1 MANGEQR
8 TLSHI
13 YLQGHGQREDFTSP
27 RSGGGDPNI
36 PPRDR
41 VQHALQIER
50 ALTQALEA
58 ANEQIAARDVEIAGG
73 AKGFYLEFD
82 ILREQQSLL
91 DRLEDRRGRQH
102 IDLVS
107 VRPSGADPENLISAT
122 VFVPESKKDSYLK
135 KVEDYR
141 TKETRS
147 GKPRNEPLIAS
158 INNVRLAQVQSLF
171 TDDQRLFPA
180 EGQQAWWE
188 VWLRPETR
196 PVFEHA
202 AARLNVEVRDHVVS
216 FPERDVVIAHGTP
229 ETMGRIIANTDAIA
243 ELRLARDTP
252 RVFMEL
258 TPDEQ
263 RDWAEDL
270 VERLEPPPADAPAV
284 CILDSGT
291 TRRHPL
297 IEPTIDPADQQAWDQ
312 TWTVEDVGA
321 AWIGH
326 GTQMSGIALYGDLT
340 PILVTN
346 DAVELTHRLESV
358 KILPDHGANK
368 RDLYGYITATAMS
381 RAEIQAPDRR
391 RVYCLA
397 VTSDGDH
404 LRGRPSSWSAKL
416 DDLAYGEGEDQ
427 RLILVSAGN
436 IGAYY
441 PANEYL
447 DQNDTARIENP
458 AQSWNAL
465 TIGAITEK
473 CTIADPNY
481 ADWRPFAPT
490 GDLSPLSRTSV
501 TWHHEWPIK
510 PDVVFEGGNH
520 GIDPVTNAGDHIDD
534 LALLTTYN
542 RIQERL
548 FTVTHDTSAATALV
562 SRMAAQ
568 ILADKPKLWPETVRA
583 LIVHSAEWS
592 PAMHGHLPVSPTQL
606 DKRLLLRRYGY
617 GIPHLSR
624 AIRSLNS
631 DVTLV
636 IEGEIQPFFLDGST
650 VKTRDM
656 ILHNLPWPSEAL
668 EALGETQVQMKVTL
682 SYFVEPNPGERGWT
696 QRHRYASHGLRFAVK
711 RAEES
716 TDAFR
721 RRINAAAREDE
732 ARRHIAAGA
741 DDGWVLGPQLRNR
754 GSLHSDIWE
763 GTATDLANRHGIVIY
778 PTGGWWREKPA
789 LRRSER
795 LVRYAMA
802 VTLRAS
808 VEIDLYTE
816 IQNSIP
822 VGIEVET

>member
-8 TLSHI
+8 ILSHI
-13 YLQGHGQREDFTSP
+13 YLQDHGQRERFTSP
-27 RSGGGDPNI
+27 RSGGGAPNY
-36 PPRDR
+36 PPRNR
-41 VQHALQIER
+41 AQHARRIER
-50 ALTQALEA
+50 ALTQALAA
-58 ANEQIAARDVEIAGG
+58 ANEQIATRDIEIAGG
-73 AKGFYLEFD
+73 EVGFYLEFD
-82 ILREQQSLL
+82 IPRAQQALL
-91 DRLEDRRGRQH
+91 DRLEDRRGHQH
-102 IDLVS
+102 IDLLS
-107 VRPSGADPENLISAT
+107 VRPSGADPENFISAT
-122 VFVPESKKDSYLK
+122 VFVPESKKNSYLK

-141 TKETRS
+141 NKETRS

-158 INNVRLAQVQSLF
+158 INTVRLAQVQSLF

-196 PVFEHA
+196 PVFGHA
-202 AARLNVEVRDHVVS
+202 AAHLNVEVRDHIVS

-229 ETMGRIIANTDAIA
+229 ETMGRIVANTDAIA
-243 ELRLARDTP
+243 ELRLARDAP
-252 RVFMEL
+252 AVFMEL

-263 RDWAEDL
+263 REWVEDL
-270 VERLEPPPADAPAV
+270 IERLEPPPADAPAV

-297 IEPTIDPADQQAWDQ
+297 IEPTIDPADQQAWDP
-312 TWTVEDVGA
+312 TWTVEDVGV

-346 DAVELTHRLESV
+346 NPVELTHRLESV
-358 KILPDHGANK
+358 KILPDHGANN
-368 RDLYGYITATAMS
+368 RDLYGYITAVAIS
-381 RAEIQAPDRR
+381 RAEINAPDRR
-391 RVYCLA
+391 RAYCLA
-397 VTSDGDH
+397 VTSPGDH

-436 IGAYY
+436 IGTYY

-465 TIGAITEK
+465 TVGGITEK
-473 CTIADPNY
+473 CTIANPDY
-481 ADWRPFAPT
+481 AGWQPFAPA
-490 GDLSPLSRTSV
+490 GDLSPRSRTSV
-501 TWHHEWPIK
+501 TWSDEWPIK
-510 PDVVFEGGNH
+510 PDVVFEGGNQ
-520 GIDPVTNAGDHIDD
+520 GINPATNAGDHIDD
-534 LALLTTYN
+534 LSLLTTYN
-542 RIQERL
+542 RIQDRP
-548 FTVTHDTSAATALV
+548 FTVTGDTSAATALV

-568 ILADKPKLWPETVRA
+568 ILADKPELWPETVRA
-583 LIVHSAEWS
+583 LIVHSAEWT
-592 PAMHGHLPVSPTQL
+592 PAMRGHLPVNPKL
-606 DKRLLLRRYGY
+606 PDKRLLIRRYGY
-617 GIPHLSR
+617 GVPDLRR

-636 IEGEIQPFFLDGST
+636 IEGEIQPFYLDGSV

-656 ILHNLPWPSEAL
+656 VLHDLPWPSEAL
-668 EALGETQVQMKVTL
+668 EALGEAQVQMKVTL

-696 QRHRYASHGLRFAVK
+696 QRHRYSSHGLRFAVK
-711 RAEES
+711 RAVES
-716 TDAFR
+716 IGAFR
-721 RRINAAAREDE
+721 RRINASAREVE
-732 ARRHIAAGA
+732 GPSHAGAGA
-741 DDGWVLGPQLRNR
+741 DDGWVLGPRLRDR
-754 GSLHSDIWE
+754 GSLHADIWE
-763 GTATDLANRHGIVIY
+763 GTATDLANRHGIAVY
-778 PTGGWWREKPA
+778 PTGGWWREKPT

-795 LVRYAMA
+795 RVRYALT

-816 IQNSIP
+816 VQNAIAIG
-822 VGIEVET
+822 VDIEV